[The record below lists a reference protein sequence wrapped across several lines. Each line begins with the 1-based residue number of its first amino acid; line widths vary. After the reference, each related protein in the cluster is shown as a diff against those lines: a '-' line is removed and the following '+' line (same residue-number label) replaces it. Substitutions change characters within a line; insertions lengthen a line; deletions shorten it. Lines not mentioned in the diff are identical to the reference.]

1 MTLKLKAGF
10 QPYIIILLICD
21 LVQDIAV
28 VPLLV
33 ILPVLESQ
41 VRDKLWSTTYL
52 QVAPLTPVEREYTS
66 F

>member
-1 MTLKLKAGF
+1 MTVKLKAGF

-41 VRDKLWSTTYL
+41 VRDKL
-52 QVAPLTPVEREYTS
+52 
-66 F
+66 

>member
-1 MTLKLKAGF
+1 MQSASQVSYQLPLWIHTAWCL
-10 QPYIIILLICD
+10 
-21 LVQDIAV
+21 QDIAV

-41 VRDKLWSTTYL
+41 VAQW
-52 QVAPLTPVEREYTS
+52 